1 MNIKVQFKSFFVIS
15 FDWNSSYSLKSQST
29 VVFGMKFLED

>member
-1 MNIKVQFKSFFVIS
+1 MQQILKVFFVIS
-15 FDWNSSYSLKSQST
+15 FDWNHRYSLKSQST